1 MSKKSQVELMQK
13 ALCEE
18 MMETCKEAKRQL
30 AKKMTQHGS
39 GLTMSRNRVAPYSV
53 SKIPTASLQR
63 ARTSRA
69 QDNKARMESIVGF
82 LARQL
87 DNNLNDSD
95 LKEIT
100 RQLSSLISIMK
111 LHNVHQN
118 VLDSMTE
125 TRNTFRDLSRS
136 PMGVS
141 FHSPTLKQKITQ
153 LLMMSIIMIHSILD
167 DGKTFTQ
174 VQSQI

>member
-53 SKIPTASLQR
+53 AKIPTASLQR

-136 PMGVS
+136 PMG
-141 FHSPTLKQKITQ
+141 SPKLKQQIHK
-153 LLMMSIIMIHSILD
+153 LLMLSMMMINSVLD
-167 DGKTFTQ
+167 DGKSFTQ